1 MRPREDARREPC
13 PIEWTRQNVGEAG
26 RAGCCR
32 FLVPGRGGT
41 KAMSHSE
48 NASKLAIAC
57 CIHQC
62 SESPAPLTCLQ
73 DYLDGL
79 RELGWDDDAL
89 SAIKRDVLAALT
101 DAGRHELTPSE

>member
-1 MRPREDARREPC
+1 MRPREDARREPARSGGGDKT
-13 PIEWTRQNVGEAG
+13 PARRGAPVAIVYWFRTGGIE
-26 RAGCCR
+26 
-32 FLVPGRGGT
+32 
-41 KAMSHSE
+41 AMSRSE

-79 RELGWDDDAL
+79 RECGWDDDAI

-101 DAGRHELTPSE
+101 DAGRDGLTEKQ